1 MSSSSSTSSPPPSL
15 PFLQRAIDQTGSG
28 PRAVLFRR
36 LTRPL
41 PDGRVEVRIEAW
53 QEGRRQGVIAQ
64 GRAGRWRW
72 RGRLGEGAGE
82 AGRGGGGA
90 GRGSVG
96 EGQTGEQPGEQDPGW
111 DRGWPTAEEA
121 RKAVAARLLG
131 EVGQAGRQGETKANP
146 PGEHKANI

>member
-1 MSSSSSTSSPPPSL
+1 MTDTVSSSLSS

-53 QEGRRQGVIAQ
+53 QEGRRQGTITQ

-72 RGRLGEGAGE
+72 RGRPGEGAGE
-82 AGRGGGGA
+82 AGRGAGGA
-90 GRGSVG
+90 GRGGLG
-96 EGQTGEQPGEQDPGW
+96 EGLKVELDSEPDPGW
-111 DRGWPTAEEA
+111 DRGWATAEEA
-121 RKAVAARLLG
+121 RKAVAARLLANA
-131 EVGQAGRQGETKANP
+131 QTDTKGAL
-146 PGEHKANI
+146 